1 MDREPSYF
9 LLIDQKKNV
18 LPIRTEDAAELIRR
32 VGLSD
37 VRQHET
43 LKQFEQMIR
52 EYFKEGWKNDEV

>member
-1 MDREPSYF
+1 MDRPTSYF

-18 LPIRTEDAAELIRR
+18 LPVRTEDAAELIRR
-32 VGLSD
+32 VGISD

-43 LKQFEQMIR
+43 LKQFDQMIR